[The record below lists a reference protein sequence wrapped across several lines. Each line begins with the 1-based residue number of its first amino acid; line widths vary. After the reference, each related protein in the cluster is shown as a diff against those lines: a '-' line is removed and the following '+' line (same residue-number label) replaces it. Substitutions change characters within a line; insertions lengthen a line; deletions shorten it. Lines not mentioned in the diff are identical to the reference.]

1 MNAIVLMLEASRR
14 SQRTSDDYVVL
25 IILLLVKLINISTLN
40 HKNSQNIEHK
50 VVSLTPS
57 MSLSSN
63 IS

>member
-25 IILLLVKLINISTLN
+25 IILLLVKLINISTLT